1 MKAITQRLAACVAAG
16 LLLVSAL
23 PAVAQPVQISDARGV
38 QVQLAAA
45 AAHRQPA
52 AFADREPVRAGRLR
66 ASGGGGS
73 LFQLACPCE
82 DLARGGRGLDP
93 NIESIVALKPD
104 LVLVSMASRAIA
116 RMEALGLKVVA
127 LEPRTHEEARTVMQ
141 KMGQLLA
148 LPSAQGADRVWAGIE
163 ADLNKAAAGVPE
175 AMRGQRVYFEASRGP
190 YAAGEKSFIGQTLA
204 RLHLRNVIDAR
215 QGPFPRLNPEYV
227 VKLDPDILMAGERAW
242 KTGVPEYPGWAQM
255 RAVKQGAICA
265 FTPEQSDL
273 VRPGPRMAEGRK
285 SSSSVCNVWQQ
296 GRARAHEGL
305 HLQSSLQGPARACR
319 CLAAAVADAGCGFA
333 GAAGRGYRQ
342 HRV

>member
-16 LLLVSAL
+16 LLFVSVL
-23 PAVAQPVQISDARGV
+23 PAVAQPVQISDARGI
-38 QVQLAAA
+38 QVQLVKPPQRIVSLLPSLTESLCALGGCERLVGVDRYSNWP
-45 AAHRQPA
+45 AHVKTL
-52 AFADREPVRAGRLR
+52 PVV
-66 ASGGGGS
+66 GG
-73 LFQLACPCE
+73 
-82 DLARGGRGLDP
+82 GLDP

-148 LPSAQGADRVWAGIE
+148 LPPAQGADRVWAGIE

-190 YAAGEKSFIGQTLA
+190 YAAGEKSFIGQTLT

-265 FTPEQSDL
+265 FTPEQSDIL
-273 VRPGPRMAEGRK
+273 VRPGPRMAEGAQII
-285 SSSSVCNVWQQ
+285 VQC
-296 GRARAHEGL
+296 
-305 HLQSSLQGPARACR
+305 LQR
-319 CLAAAVADAGCGFA
+319 LAA
-333 GAAGRGYRQ
+333 RQ
-342 HRV
+342 GKSP

>member
-38 QVQLAAA
+38 QVQLAKPPQRIVSLLPSLTESLCALGGCERLVGVDRYSNWP
-45 AAHRQPA
+45 AHVKTL
-52 AFADREPVRAGRLR
+52 PVV
-66 ASGGGGS
+66 GG
-73 LFQLACPCE
+73 
-82 DLARGGRGLDP
+82 GLDP

-148 LPSAQGADRVWAGIE
+148 LPPAQGADRVWASIE

-190 YAAGEKSFIGQTLA
+190 YAAGEKSFIGETLA
-204 RLHLRNVIDAR
+204 RLHLSNVIDAR

-255 RAVKQGAICA
+255 RAVKQGVICA
-265 FTPEQSDL
+265 FTPEQSDIL
-273 VRPGPRMAEGRK
+273 VRPGPRMAEGAQII
-285 SSSSVCNVWQQ
+285 VQC
-296 GRARAHEGL
+296 
-305 HLQSSLQGPARACR
+305 LQR
-319 CLAAAVADAGCGFA
+319 LAA
-333 GAAGRGYRQ
+333 RQ
-342 HRV
+342 GKSP

>member
-38 QVQLAAA
+38 QVQLAKPPQRIVSLLPSLTESLCALGGCERLVGMDRYSNWP
-45 AAHRQPA
+45 AHVKTL
-52 AFADREPVRAGRLR
+52 PVV
-66 ASGGGGS
+66 GG
-73 LFQLACPCE
+73 
-82 DLARGGRGLDP
+82 GLDP

-148 LPSAQGADRVWAGIE
+148 LPPAQGADRVWASIE

-204 RLHLRNVIDAR
+204 RLHLSNVIDAR

-255 RAVKQGAICA
+255 RAVKQGVICA
-265 FTPEQSDL
+265 FTPEQSDIL
-273 VRPGPRMAEGRK
+273 VRPGPRMAEGAQII
-285 SSSSVCNVWQQ
+285 VQC
-296 GRARAHEGL
+296 
-305 HLQSSLQGPARACR
+305 LQR
-319 CLAAAVADAGCGFA
+319 LAA
-333 GAAGRGYRQ
+333 RQ
-342 HRV
+342 GKSP